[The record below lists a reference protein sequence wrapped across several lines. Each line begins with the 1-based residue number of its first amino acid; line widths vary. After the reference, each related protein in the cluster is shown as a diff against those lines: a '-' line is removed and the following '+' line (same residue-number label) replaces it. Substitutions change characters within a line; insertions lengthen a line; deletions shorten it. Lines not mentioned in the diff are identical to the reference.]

1 MSGSWGPFG
10 QPPISFFQ
18 NANLIE
24 IKRMKEIVRK
34 SNDLKKL
41 HNRFEL
47 SSKLEVLQE
56 EWNRLTNTYE
66 GTK

>member
-66 GTK
+66 ATK

>member
-1 MSGSWGPFG
+1 MSESWGPFG
-10 QPPISFFQ
+10 QPPRSFFIK
-18 NANLIE
+18 ANLAE

-47 SSKLEVLQE
+47 SSKLEALQQ
-56 EWNRLTNTYE
+56 EWDRLTNTYE
-66 GTK
+66 GKQ

>member
-18 NANLIE
+18 KANLAE

-47 SSKLEVLQE
+47 SSKLEALQE

-66 GTK
+66 GTQ